1 MGTVLELG
9 FLSFSV
15 AFTVIS
21 FLFLLYQCIINF
33 TKLRLACL
41 LSTFTIILISIS
53 NFYWDQD
60 PSKLFI
66 SRKVYWI
73 LFAFI
78 RATYTTIIVVCM
90 LDMGRKFYEKYR
102 WNTILFKATIVH
114 LIIFDGINVA
124 DAILIFVYHS
134 DTSNLSL
141 FIGQASL
148 IVGVITIVSS
158 FLYAFLPV
166 IALHVSFN
174 NRKPASTIKRYNN
187 ISAQSAA
194 VGTWYMSIT
203 GILSICYLILYLIT
217 FAFTDKLSY
226 NAIGN
231 SFDSIIRTGI
241 SLAIALPPPTKLI
254 NAMKIKI
261 IGRVAYDV
269 PNDPGDSCKVLR
281 VDDQDFEGTV

>member
-1 MGTVLELG
+1 MGTPLEIG

-15 AFTVIS
+15 AFTAIS
-21 FLFLLYQCIINF
+21 FLFLFYQCIISF

-41 LSTFTIILISIS
+41 LSTFTIIIISIS

-60 PSKLFI
+60 PTKLFI
-66 SRKVYWI
+66 PRSVYWI

-102 WNTILFKATIVH
+102 WNTALFKATIIH
-114 LIIFDGINVA
+114 LIIFDCINIS
-124 DAILIFVYHS
+124 DAILIFAHQS
-134 DTSNLSL
+134 DTSNLPL
-141 FIGQASL
+141 FIGQL
-148 IVGVITIVSS
+148 IVGVITIISS

-166 IALHVSFN
+166 ISLHTSFN
-174 NRKPASTIKRYNN
+174 NRQQASIIKRRKMNH

-203 GILSICYLILYLIT
+203 GLLSICYLILYLVT
-217 FAFTDKLSY
+217 FAYTDKLSY

-241 SLAIALPPPTKLI
+241 SLAVALPPPTNLI
-254 NAMKIKI
+254 NFFEIKN
-261 IGRVAYDV
+261 YW
-269 PNDPGDSCKVLR
+269 
-281 VDDQDFEGTV
+281 